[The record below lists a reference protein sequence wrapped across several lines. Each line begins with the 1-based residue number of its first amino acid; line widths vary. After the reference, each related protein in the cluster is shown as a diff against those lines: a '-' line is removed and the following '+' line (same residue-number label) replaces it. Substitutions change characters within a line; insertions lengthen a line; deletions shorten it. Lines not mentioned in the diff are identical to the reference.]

1 MSIGFTPDKSQKDS
15 QWEKYARI
23 EEFYQQYMKLLN
35 KYSPQITF
43 IQEQLENVR
52 KEREEL
58 LKSKVP
64 SIREALNGLTI
75 KEEYKD
81 EWIEQY
87 IKDTKKSLQISEN
100 LLNSFYVATAEE
112 YRKKLED
119 IWTNETGG

>member
-1 MSIGFTPDKSQKDS
+1 MPIGFPPDKSQKDS
-15 QWEKYARI
+15 QVQKYGRI
-23 EEFYQQYMKLLN
+23 GDFYRQYMELLN
-35 KYSPQITF
+35 EYSPQIKF

-64 SIREALNGLTI
+64 SIRKALNGLPI
-75 KEEYKD
+75 KEEYKV

-87 IKDTKKSLQISEN
+87 IKATEKSLEISEN